1 MKEMQKIQ
9 PLMAK
14 IREKYKDN
22 REMMN
27 KR

>member
-1 MKEMQKIQ
+1 
-9 PLMAK
+9 MAK

-27 KR
+27 KEMMSLTRPTR